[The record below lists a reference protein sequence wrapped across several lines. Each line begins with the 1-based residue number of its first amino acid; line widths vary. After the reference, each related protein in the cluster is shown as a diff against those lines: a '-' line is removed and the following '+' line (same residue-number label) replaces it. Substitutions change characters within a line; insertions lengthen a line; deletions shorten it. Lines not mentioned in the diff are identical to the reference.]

1 MAETSG
7 LKEALAAL
15 SALLPRVPE
24 ALAAMS
30 EAQAALSEAAEHFL
44 ATVEARQAEAAELF
58 PRLEVSLSG
67 LAREA
72 ADGTAQAEQ
81 DRDLQDL
88 LSDPGLGF
96 EAQVAQLTVLLGQKQ
111 EHRVAEAS
119 RALGASQASLA
130 TIESGRKSLHD
141 GLLDGRRLVTA
152 AGEASLV
159 SLQGLQS
166 VVEAARGT
174 IGADVEQLGG
184 EVDGQHTAQ
193 AREVEELRRDVESY
207 QAAFVER
214 VDRVREVVRQDTDL
228 MTENVRDRLDDLGA
242 TLARALS
249 NLREGLADLDEKLR
263 EAAEEGAEGRQ
274 SLAPP
279 FEDLENMLPHLR
291 QQIAHVREA
300 AAMVGIPF

>member
-1 MAETSG
+1 MAEMSG
-7 LKEALAAL
+7 LKEALSSL

-24 ALAAMS
+24 ALATVS

-44 ATVEARQAEAAELF
+44 AAVEARQAEAAELF
-58 PRLEVSLSG
+58 PRLEVGLSG

-81 DRDLQDL
+81 DRDLHDL
-88 LSDPGLGF
+88 LADPGLGF
-96 EAQVAQLTVLLGQKQ
+96 EAEVAQLAVLLGQKQ
-111 EHRVAEAS
+111 EHRLAEMG

-130 TIESGRKSLHD
+130 SIESGRQSLQAGLAD
-141 GLLDGRRLVTA
+141 GKRLVAA
-152 AGEASLV
+152 AGEASLA

-166 VVEAARGT
+166 VIEVARGT
-174 IGADVEQLGG
+174 VGADVEQMGS
-184 EVDGQHTAQ
+184 EMDGQHTAQ
-193 AREVEELRRDVESY
+193 AREVEDLRADVEAY

-214 VDRVREVVRQDTDL
+214 IDRVREVVRQETDL
-228 MTENVRDRLDDLGA
+228 LMENVRDRLDDLGA

-249 NLREGLADLDEKLR
+249 NLRDGLADLDERLR
-263 EAAEEGAEGRQ
+263 EATEEGADGRQ
-274 SLAPP
+274 SLAPH
-279 FEDLENMLPHLR
+279 FEDLEGMLPRLK